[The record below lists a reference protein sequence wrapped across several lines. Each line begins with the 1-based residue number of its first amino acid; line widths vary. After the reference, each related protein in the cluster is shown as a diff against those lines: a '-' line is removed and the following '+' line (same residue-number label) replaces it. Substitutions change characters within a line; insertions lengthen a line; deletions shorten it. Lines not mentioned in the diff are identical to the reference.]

1 MNYHSIVN
9 FFVHAGVPL
18 ETVYLLLMLP
28 VIATIVAFSRQ
39 VIGVKAFGIYT
50 PSIITFAFLA
60 FGEKGLKYGIAI
72 FLAVLGVG
80 ILSRYILR
88 YFRLLYLPRVAITLS
103 IISLTILGI
112 LALGASLKRTGL
124 AAVDIFPLLIMITL
138 TEKFVAT
145 QIEQGSKTALI
156 LAFETLVISVIGFFI
171 VSQTW
176 VRDFFLH
183 YPWAILFTIVINIGL
198 GKWTG
203 LRLIEFIRFRTILK
217 AER

>member
-1 MNYHSIVN
+1 MSYHPIVN
-9 FFVHAGVPL
+9 FFVQEGVPL

-39 VIGVKAFGIYT
+39 IIGIKAFGIYT

-60 FGEKGLKYGIAI
+60 FGEKGLKYGVAI

-80 ILSRYILR
+80 ILSRYLLR
-88 YFRLLYLPRVAITLS
+88 PFRLLYLPRVAITLS

-156 LAFETLVISVIGFFI
+156 LAFETLVISVIGFF
-171 VSQTW
+171 VLSQAW
-176 VRDFFLH
+176 LRDFFLH
-183 YPWAILFTIVINIGL
+183 YPWAILLTLLINIGL

-203 LRLIEFIRFRTILK
+203 LRLIELIRFRAILR
-217 AER
+217 ADR

>member
-1 MNYHSIVN
+1 MDYHPIVN
-9 FFVHAGVPL
+9 FFVEEGIPL

-28 VIATIVAFSRQ
+28 VIATLVAFSRQ
-39 VIGVKAFGIYT
+39 IIGVKAFGIYT

-60 FGEKGLKYGIAI
+60 FGEKGLKYGVAI

-80 ILSRYILR
+80 ILSRYLLR

-156 LAFETLVISVIGFFI
+156 LAFETLVISIIGYFI
-171 VSQTW
+171 ISW
-176 VRDFFLH
+176 EPLRNFFLH
-183 YPWAILFTIVINIGL
+183 YPWAIALTLFINIGL

-203 LRLIEFIRFRTILK
+203 LRLIELLRFRSLLRT
-217 AER
+217 ER